1 MYMNGTHQDTPHDSV
16 GELSEQN
23 LTVWCLLLEVI
34 RDPRSFLVSSLRAM
48 QLPLE
53 LYDVRHL
60 FITHDYDWRRHN
72 WAAWAHISD

>member
-34 RDPRSFLVSSLRAM
+34 RDPRSFLASSLRAM

-60 FITHDYDWRRHN
+60 FITHGL
-72 WAAWAHISD
+72 